1 MELIFKISISLFF
14 IKFKKNRFTETA
26 QILNWKLDY
35 QLKPKIMKNFLLL
48 LGLVIFF
55 GSANA
60 QKLSIED
67 IVDKVR
73 QVDLFIKYGKFKDTV
88 ETALTVLAN
97 NEKITVEEVEKLN
110 LAYEEMRL
118 KYNRFLESIKA
129 DLSKW
134 SQIKAMTKNP
144 DAFAQKYMDA
154 YEDVLNYYRKTYSKT
169 FNDIEKEVKRRNG
182 EFATKAIGLGTIL
195 LLIDEARPLIQSIVK
210 WFKER
215 RDDKDEAK
223 NNILMI
229 INERL
234 FNKLEMKAWEKLV
247 IKKNNEKPVEPSGLK
262 KKNEAYI
269 EHPDLTLIDDE
280 QFKGSLYFNWCTEGC
295 NDLANSNTEKIA
307 FKATPKLVKSKTVT
321 VGKFDDTTDKKV
333 QKTLRYSSD
342 KTYGDGYM
350 QLKLNTEAAAY
361 IFAYNTSKEKKIEPI
376 FPFPSDY
383 LRDLGFTDQQIGSK
397 TKSITVSPFFSSSKD
412 GSRVIPAPAHK
423 NGTEVP
429 LFMNVKNDAEEEYI
443 VVLLSKKQLPEDF
456 YAEVEEADG
465 SNLETKLY
473 NVLGDQLLSSD
484 NSLAKFTNNGN
495 VLSFDASQLKDGL
508 VMGLIFVIRH

>member
-1 MELIFKISISLFF
+1 MKKLILI
-14 IKFKKNRFTETA
+14 
-26 QILNWKLDY
+26 
-35 QLKPKIMKNFLLL
+35 
-48 LGLVIFF
+48 LGLVIYF

-67 IVDKVR
+67 IVDKIK

-88 ETALTVLAN
+88 ETALTVLVN
-97 NEKITVEEVEKLN
+97 NEKITAEEVEKLN
-110 LAYEEMRL
+110 LAYDEMRL
-118 KYNRFLESIKA
+118 KYNRFLETIKT

-144 DAFAQKYMDA
+144 DAFAKKYMDE
-154 YEDVLNYYRKTYSKT
+154 YEDVLNYYKKSYSKT
-169 FNDIEKEVKRRNG
+169 FNDIENDVKRRNG
-182 EFATKAIGLGTIL
+182 EFASKALGLGTIL

-210 WFKER
+210 WFRER

-223 NNILMI
+223 NNILMV

-234 FNKLEMKAWEKLV
+234 FRQLEMKAWEKL
-247 IKKNNEKPVEPSGLK
+247 ISKKNNEKPVETAGLK

-280 QFKGSLYFNWCTEGC
+280 QFKGSLYFNWCTQGC
-295 NDLANSNTEKIA
+295 NDMANSNTEKIA
-307 FKATPKLVKSKTVT
+307 FKETPKLVKSKTVT
-321 VGKFDDTTDKKV
+321 VGKFDASDEKKV
-333 QKTLRYSSD
+333 QKILRYSSD
-342 KTYGDGYM
+342 KTYGDGFM
-350 QLKLNTEAAAY
+350 QLKINTEAAAY
-361 IFAYNTSKEKKIEPI
+361 IFAYNTSKEKKIAPI
-376 FPFPSDY
+376 YPFPSDY

-397 TKSITVSPFFSSSKD
+397 TKSITVSPFFSSSTD
-412 GSRVIPAPAHK
+412 GSRVIPAPAYK

-443 VVLLSKKQLPEDF
+443 VVLVSKKQLPEDF

-473 NVLGDQLLSSD
+473 NVLGEQLLSSD
-484 NSLAKFTNNGN
+484 NQLAKFSSNGSE
-495 VLSFDASQLKDGL
+495 LSFDASQLKDGI
-508 VMGLIFVIRH
+508 VMGFIFVIRH